1 MSLPIFSLLSLSV
14 FNSWF
19 IAPIFWLFL
28 SSSSLISLLFLV
40 RLSSVSSSV
49 IVGLLSWW
57 TLCAFWASFSRDR
70 VVATLVW
77 SAWSDFVSVAILSD
91 DSWLSSYKRSMLR
104 WGLLV
109 KNRFSFSVLSLI
121 VAIAEFNWVVVSVSE
136 LLILVT
142 KLNKF
147 VLNSIVSVV
156 SVAHAGIVS
165 FIRLIVVDIVLFS
178 ILAVS
183 NFDCKSLSLLILS
196 LYVSADVFSD
206 WANS

>member
-1 MSLPIFSLLSLSV
+1 M
-14 FNSWF
+14 
-19 IAPIFWLFL
+19 
-28 SSSSLISLLFLV
+28 
-40 RLSSVSSSV
+40 
-49 IVGLLSWW
+49 
-57 TLCAFWASFSRDR
+57 
-70 VVATLVW
+70 
-77 SAWSDFVSVAILSD
+77 
-91 DSWLSSYKRSMLR
+91 
-104 WGLLV
+104 
-109 KNRFSFSVLSLI
+109 
-121 VAIAEFNWVVVSVSE
+121 
-136 LLILVT
+136 LILVT

-206 WANS
+206 